1 MLHGWPTT
9 ILIGMEIS
17 LRIVLRKPTAG
28 VDFGLQKGRGS
39 NYEVVQKQ
47 RSTGK
52 DLEFEFTPVVKT
64 GKDGGPDFF
73 GPFVQGPRGDR
84 YFYID
89 IGTYAGQV
97 NTGWSRR
104 LKVPLSCITA
114 DLIDSNSILIADIP
128 GTARD
133 GGPSC
138 AYSWLKCLDRPWQWQ
153 PSTRTKR

>member
-1 MLHGWPTT
+1 MNELT
-9 ILIGMEIS
+9 

-39 NYEVVQKQ
+39 KYEVVQKQ

-52 DLEFEFTPVVKT
+52 DLKFEFAVGVKT
-64 GKDGGPDFF
+64 DTDGSPDFS
-73 GPFVQGPRGDR
+73 GPFVQGPRGGR

-97 NTGWSRR
+97 NACWSRR
-104 LKVPLSCITA
+104 LKVPLSCITWH
-114 DLIDSNSILIADIP
+114 LIRSNSTLIGDIP
-128 GTARD
+128 GTASD

-153 PSTRTKR
+153 KSIKGDSNRISRR

>member
-1 MLHGWPTT
+1 
-9 ILIGMEIS
+9 MEIL

-52 DLEFEFTPVVKT
+52 DLKFEFTAVVKT
-64 GKDGGPDFF
+64 GKDGRPDFF
-73 GPFVQGPRGDR
+73 GSFVQGPRGDR
-84 YFYID
+84 YLYID

-97 NTGWSRR
+97 DTSWSRR
-104 LKVPLSCITA
+104 LKVPLSCITP

-138 AYSWLKCLDRPWQWQ
+138 AYSWLKCLDKPWQWQ
-153 PSTRTKR
+153 VSEPPGVAGG